1 MQKRLW
7 PLLGAAVVII
17 ALLLYPSTQ
26 CHVTGADLTISP
38 AKVFVIPVEEGY
50 AIGFSFNV
58 TNRASCEINAQKI
71 RVVLS
76 GLVYADGRQVAQS
89 SEETET
95 VGGTIAS
102 GQSGSFTYTFGSYF
116 PFRPAKLL
124 LKVEM
129 TFAET
134 GPVLVFDG
142 DLPVS
147 A

>member
-7 PLLGAAVVII
+7 PLLAAAVVII

-26 CHVTGADLTISP
+26 CHVTGADLTIP
-38 AKVFVIPVEEGY
+38 PPKVFVVPVEQGY

-58 TNRASCEINAQKI
+58 TNRASCGINAQKI

-89 SEETET
+89 SDETET
-95 VGGTIAS
+95 VGGTVAS
-102 GQSGSFTYTFGSYF
+102 GQSGSFTYTFDSYF
-116 PFRPAKLL
+116 PFEPAKLV

-129 TFAET
+129 TFAEI
-134 GPVLVFDG
+134 GPVVVFDG
-142 DLPVS
+142 DLPVPG
-147 A
+147 